1 MLILSLVISLL
12 QFDSLQTLVVKSS
25 QTLFSKAVSLS
36 TGIDGSIYVIDQ
48 NANTLNA
55 VSTQNMI
62 IRSVGGKGWGS
73 ETFERPSDVTSTF
86 LLDILVADANN
97 MRVQRYDHQFNFVRT
112 YDGSE
117 SGAESFRP
125 AAASTSA
132 QGDLYILDKD
142 GKRVVVLNTRGMMLR
157 DIGSFKDSKAK
168 LNDPKDIAVSSDDN
182 VLVLDGHVVHLYD
195 IFGNVIRSI
204 KLGANDWQSLSISHD
219 VLLVTAPDR
228 IALIDLRSDRRS
240 YISTESVMGAVITE
254 PFSDAVLQGSDFILL
269 TQTTL
274 YRCSFP

>member
-1 MLILSLVISLL
+1 MLILSLLL
-12 QFDSLQTLVVKSS
+12 SFLQIDTLQSLVVTSS
-25 QTLFSKAVSLS
+25 QTLFTKAVSLS
-36 TGIDGSIYVIDQ
+36 SGIDGMVYVIDQ
-48 NANTLNA
+48 SSNTLNS
-55 VSTQNMI
+55 VSPQNTVV
-62 IRSVGGKGWGS
+62 RSIGGKGWGS

-97 MRVQRYDHQFNFVRT
+97 MRVQRYDHQFNFVRS

-125 AAASTSA
+125 AAVSTSS
-132 QGDLYILDKD
+132 QGDLYILDKE
-142 GKRVVVLNTRGMMLR
+142 GKRVVVLNTRGVMLR
-157 DIGSFKDSKAK
+157 EIGTFKDSKAK

-182 VLVLDGHVVHLYD
+182 VLVLDGHSIQLYD

-204 KLGANDWQSLSISHD
+204 ELDANDWHSLSISHD
-219 VLLVTAPDR
+219 ILLVTSTDR
-228 IALIDLRSDRRS
+228 IVLIDLRSDRRS
-240 YISTESVMGAVITE
+240 YISAESVMGAVITE
-254 PFSDAVLQGSDFILL
+254 PFSDAVLQGTDFILL